1 MTEVFEDELREQLAI
16 AERALREATDADD
29 DHGAQAHAGRIAG
42 LLRIAEQHGIAVP
55 PRSAADEPE
64 SEHQKES

>member
-1 MTEVFEDELREQLAI
+1 MTEVFEDELREQLAL
-16 AERALREATDADD
+16 AERALREARDADD

-55 PRSAADEPE
+55 SRSGTEPE
-64 SEHQKES
+64 TQKES